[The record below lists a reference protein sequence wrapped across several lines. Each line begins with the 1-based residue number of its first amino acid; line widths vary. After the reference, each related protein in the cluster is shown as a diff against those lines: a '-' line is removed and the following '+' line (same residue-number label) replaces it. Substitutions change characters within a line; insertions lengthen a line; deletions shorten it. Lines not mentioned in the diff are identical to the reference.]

1 MLAGY
6 LLALREGVEAAFVI
20 GLLLTGLRRLCRGDC
35 AAAVWIGVAAGL
47 VVSVTVAL
55 LLRAVGWNLEGTA
68 EAIFEGAMGLLAAAL
83 LGVMILWMHRTAGRV
98 GAAWEAE
105 IKDAVGSGRGAVF
118 AVAFITVTREGVELA
133 LFLAAASLES
143 HAVPTLAG
151 AAAGLGTAAVAGW
164 ALFATA
170 VRFSLRRFFQVT
182 NVLLLLF
189 AAGLVAKGVGE
200 FGEAGWIP
208 PMVDPLWNT
217 SRWLPETSASGA
229 VLKTL
234 LGYNS
239 TPSFMQVLSYAGFL
253 AIVGWLLSRTSAEPA
268 RGVPAASQRQR

>member
-20 GLLLTGLRRLCRGDC
+20 GLLLTGLRRFCRRDC
-35 AAAVWIGVAAGL
+35 AAAVWIGAAAGL
-47 VVSVTVAL
+47 AVSVAVAL
-55 LLRAVGWNLEGTA
+55 LLRVVGWNLEGTA

-83 LGVMILWMHRTAGRV
+83 LGVMIVWMHRTAGRV
-98 GAAWEAE
+98 GATWEAE

-118 AVAFITVTREGVELA
+118 AVAFITATREGVELA
-133 LFLAAASLES
+133 IFLAAASLES
-143 HAVPTLAG
+143 HAVPTLVG

-182 NVLLLLF
+182 NGLLLLF
-189 AAGLVAKGVGE
+189 AAGLVGKGVGE
-200 FGEAGWIP
+200 LGEAGWIP

-217 SRWLPETSASGA
+217 SQWLPETSAPGA

-234 LGYNS
+234 LGYSS
-239 TPSFMQVLSYAGFL
+239 TPSFMQVVSYAAFL
-253 AIVGWLLSRTSAEPA
+253 TIVGLLLRRTTSSHVRGMPPA
-268 RGVPAASQRQR
+268 SPAQR